1 MYIGINKAI
10 GSHKAQLAAAILVVS
25 AGTVAADERFPSN
38 QYYTAL
44 MAAFPHNGAAAAAQS
59 KGRPRPRRALAPGAR
74 ISRRNKLLGP
84 RRPSH
89 AFIAIAVAD

>member
-38 QYYTAL
+38 QYYGPYENNGRFVQPNPSLASSR
-44 MAAFPHNGAAAAAQS
+44 ADRNAFFRSGTRGRMGLGAS
-59 KGRPRPRRALAPGAR
+59 PIHPEGPGNV
-74 ISRRNKLLGP
+74 S
-84 RRPSH
+84 
-89 AFIAIAVAD
+89 D